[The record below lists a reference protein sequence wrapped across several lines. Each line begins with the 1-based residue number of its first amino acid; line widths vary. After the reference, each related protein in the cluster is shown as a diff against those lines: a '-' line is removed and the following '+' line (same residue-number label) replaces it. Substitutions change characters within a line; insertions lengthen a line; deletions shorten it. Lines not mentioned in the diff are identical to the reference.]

1 MTTLQPGDPAPDFQ
15 SVDQDGKP
23 VSLKEY
29 RGRRLILY
37 FYPKALTAGCT
48 KETVNL
54 TENYELLR
62 QKGFDVLGVSPDP
75 VERQKKF
82 HEKYHVPFRLVADA
96 GKEIVNLYGVW
107 GKKKMYGREYE
118 GVHRTT
124 FIIDPEGRIEHIIR
138 KVKTG
143 DHARQILDL
152 YEKQNL

>member
-1 MTTLQPGDPAPDFQ
+1 MTHLKPGDPAPDFTGIN
-15 SVDQDGKP
+15 QDGQP
-23 VSLKEY
+23 VRLSDY

-54 TENYELLR
+54 AENYDLLR
-62 QKGFDVLGVSPDP
+62 SKGFEVLGVSPDP

-82 HEKYHVPFRLVADA
+82 HDKYHVPFDLIADED
-96 GKEIVNLYGVW
+96 KKIVRLYGVW

-124 FIIDPEGRIEHIIR
+124 FIIDPEGRIEHIIK
-138 KVKTG
+138 KVKTS
-143 DHARQILDL
+143 DHARQILSL
-152 YEKQNL
+152 YSS

>member
-1 MTTLQPGDPAPDFQ
+1 MIKLQPGDPAPEFQ
-15 SVDQDGKP
+15 GIDHEGRP
-23 VSLKEY
+23 LSLKDF
-29 RGRRLILY
+29 RGKRLILY

-54 TENYELLR
+54 AKNYALLR

-82 HEKYHVPFRLVADA
+82 HDKYNVPFRLVADPD
-96 GKEIVNLYGVW
+96 KKIIERYGVW
-107 GKKKMYGREYE
+107 GPKKMYGREYE

-124 FIIDPEGRIEHIIR
+124 FIIGPEGRIEHVIR

-143 DHARQILDL
+143 DHAKQILDL
-152 YEKQNL
+152 YEKMNI